1 MKSESEAR
9 SARTLAGRKRRRRRA
24 AAQAGSAESLTP
36 RSGAKRTLMGTIR
49 QLPDY
54 LRMLIGMFLDA
65 RVSGIDKLM
74 VAGAIAYIVMPLDLL
89 PDFIPFIGQVDD
101 IYLLMLAIQR
111 LIGNAGRQVLADHW
125 AGTMEDLRPANLQR
139 VLLAASFF
147 LPRRIRR
154 RLKAIGRTGNG
165 E

>member
-1 MKSESEAR
+1 MISESEAR
-9 SARTLAGRKRRRRRA
+9 SVRKPGERKRRRRRT
-24 AAQAGSAESLTP
+24 AAQSGSAESLTP
-36 RSGAKRTLMGTIR
+36 GTGAKRTIMGTIR

-54 LRMLIGMFLDA
+54 LRMLIGMVLDA

-74 VAGAIAYIVMPLDLL
+74 LAGAIGYIVMPLDLL

-111 LIGNAGRQVLADHW
+111 LISNAGRRVLADHW
-125 AGTMEDLRPANLQR
+125 AGSIEDLSPANIQR

-147 LPRRIRR
+147 LPRRMRR
-154 RLKAIGRTGNG
+154 RIRAIGRS
-165 E
+165 